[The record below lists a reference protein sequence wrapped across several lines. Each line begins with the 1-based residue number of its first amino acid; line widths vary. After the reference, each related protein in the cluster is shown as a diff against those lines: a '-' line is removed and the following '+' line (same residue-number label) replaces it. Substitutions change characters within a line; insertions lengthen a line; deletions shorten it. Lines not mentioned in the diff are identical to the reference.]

1 MLRFSCALTRLAVAT
16 PSLDDEVAR
25 FLQSVRLFESLPVG
39 VVFQN
44 SRGEITASNPA
55 AERILGLNSEQIRG
69 ATSRDPRWCAVRE
82 DGSPFPGD
90 EHPSMLALRTGKP
103 VRDVVMGISKP
114 SHERRTWIR
123 INAVPVADGPLQAVA
138 SVYTIFEDISER
150 KQQAEALRQANERF
164 SIAER
169 CAKAGAW
176 GRDLRTGKAYWSDGN
191 FRVLGLDPDRVEPS
205 YEAWRAIV
213 HPDDLPDVEDGIA
226 TALRNRSPIF
236 RQYRIVLPDGRIKW
250 LDDYGDATYDASG
263 VPLFMSGICIDAT
276 ERKRLAQDNAELR
289 TLLAE
294 RMLAE
299 EKLRASEERLRLA
312 AQAAKFGVFEYDL
325 ETGSAYWSLEM
336 RTILGIAADA
346 PATPFGDVPDFVHR
360 EDNERF
366 RQVYARALD
375 PAGDGQ
381 IDDTHRIV
389 RPDGSVR
396 WVNFSGQAQFAGE
409 GAQRRTIRMRG
420 VLRDVT
426 ALTLAESA
434 LRRKEED
441 LRRAQAMGAIGSF
454 RLDMGSDVLEWSEE
468 SYRIYGIPAGT
479 PMNYAG
485 FFACVHPDDR
495 DHVHREAQAALR
507 GERPFRVEYRVLAD
521 GRVKWVRALGE
532 QEFDADGVAISA
544 FGTNQD
550 VTERKEAE
558 IELRQAKDAADAA
571 TRAKSAFLA
580 NMSHEIRT
588 PLNVI
593 IGLAELLRSKSNY
606 IWQREKLDELCA
618 SSEHLL
624 TVLNDVLDLS
634 KIEAEQIAL
643 ERSDFRLGDV
653 VDRVMR
659 MFEIKAQEKGLS
671 LHAEVAP
678 LLQKMWLNG
687 DPLRL
692 SQVLINLC
700 SNAIKFTDAG
710 SVRLVID
717 RVGGDDGRVR
727 LRFCVSDTGEG
738 ITEADRQRLFQP
750 FTQVDSST
758 TRRQGGSGLGLAISQ
773 RLVEMMGGTIRVDS
787 RVGKGTSFSFELD
800 CERVIGYVP
809 YTERESATRTDFK
822 GRKILLAE
830 DHAQSRDILREM
842 LEDLGCSVDV
852 AADGIEAIDS
862 ARQHSYDLI
871 LMDWHMPRLD
881 GLVATQTIRSEP
893 RHRDTP
899 IIALTAN
906 AFAEDR
912 QRCQA
917 SGMSAH
923 LAKPVTPAVLASE
936 LGRWLGQQAPAART
950 HDVENSDLCRALM
963 QIAEL
968 EVDASRKRSRE
979 DLDAYCAMLQRFST
993 EKREDIGRLRAH
1005 LAAGANE
1012 AARALA
1018 HDLKGIA
1025 GLLGARRIAT
1035 LADELAQA
1043 LHGGAVAGVIAY
1055 LANQCEGELAR
1066 LADAVGKLP
1075 TQ

>member
-1 MLRFSCALTRLAVAT
+1 MGT

-55 AERILGLNSEQIRG
+55 AERILGLNSAQVRG
-69 ATSRDPRWCAVRE
+69 VTSRDPRWCAVRE

-90 EHPSMLALRTGKP
+90 EHPSMLALRTGQP
-103 VRDVVMGISKP
+103 VRDVVMGIRHP
-114 SHERRTWIR
+114 SREHRTWIR

-150 KQQAEALRQANERF
+150 KQQEEALRQANERF
-164 SIAER
+164 SLAER

-191 FRVLGLDPDRVEPS
+191 FRVLGLDPGRVEAS
-205 YEAWRAIV
+205 HEAWRAIV
-213 HPDDLPDVEDGIA
+213 HPDDLSELEEGIA

-276 ERKRLAQDNAELR
+276 DRKRLAQDNAELR

-325 ETGSAYWSLEM
+325 ETGFAYWSLEM

-346 PATPFGDVPDFVHR
+346 PATPFGVVPDFVHR
-360 EDNERF
+360 EDSERF

-375 PAGDGQ
+375 PASDGQ

-409 GAQRRTIRMRG
+409 GAWRRTIRMRG

-454 RLDMGSDVLEWSEE
+454 RLDAGSDVIEWSEE

-479 PMNYAG
+479 PMNYAAYL
-485 FFACVHPDDR
+485 ACVHPDDR

-507 GERPFRVEYRVLAD
+507 GERPFKVEYRVLAD
-521 GRVKWVRALGE
+521 GRVKWLRALGE
-532 QEFDADGVAISA
+532 LEFDADGVAISA

-558 IELRQAKDAADAA
+558 LELRQAKDAADAA

-580 NMSHEIRT
+580 NISHEIRT

-593 IGLAELLRSKSNY
+593 IGLAELLRSKANHL
-606 IWQREKLDELCA
+606 WQRQKLDELCA

-624 TVLNDVLDLS
+624 AVLNDVLDLS

-671 LHAEVAP
+671 LNAEVAP
-678 LLQKMWLNG
+678 LLEEMWLNG

-692 SQVLINLC
+692 LQVLINLC
-700 SNAIKFTDAG
+700 SNALKFTDAG
-710 SVRLVID
+710 SVQILID

-727 LRFCVSDTGEG
+727 LRFCVSDTGDG
-738 ITEADRQRLFQP
+738 IAEADLQRLFQP
-750 FTQVDSST
+750 FTQVDGSS

-773 RLVEMMGGTIRVDS
+773 RLVAMMGGTISVDS

-800 CERVIGYVP
+800 CERVIGHVP
-809 YTERESATRTDFK
+809 YPERESAAPVDFK

-842 LEDLGCSVDV
+842 LEDLGCSVDLAV
-852 AADGIEAIDS
+852 DGIEAVHCTQRH
-862 ARQHSYDLI
+862 AYDLI
-871 LMDWHMPRLD
+871 LMDWQMPRMD
-881 GLVATQTIRSEP
+881 GLAATRTIRSEP

-917 SGMSAH
+917 AGMSAH
-923 LAKPVTPAVLASE
+923 LAKPVTPAMLASE
-936 LGRWLGQQAPAART
+936 LGRWLREQAPADPA
-950 HDVENSDLCRALM
+950 DEVENSDLCRALM

-968 EVDASRKRSRE
+968 EVDASRRRSRE
-979 DLDAYCAMLQRFST
+979 DLVAYCAMLQRFTTSN
-993 EKREDIGRLRAH
+993 REDIGRLRAH

-1018 HDLKGIA
+1018 HDLKRIA

-1035 LADELAQA
+1035 LADELSQC
-1043 LHGGAVAGVIAY
+1043 LRNGADAAVITY
-1055 LANQCEGELAR
+1055 LARQCEGELAR
-1066 LADAVGKLP
+1066 LADAVDKLP
-1075 TQ
+1075 SP